1 MFKKQ
6 KSELRVAYD
15 AAMDGYQAF
24 LREFVPRHVAEH
36 GSPPTV
42 DQRVCEYAR
51 SLGWVGTYSFG
62 GLSDEPRSG
71 EYATHHEAIVNSIA
85 RDRTQWVL
93 ESDQT
98 LQRLENRRRQVS
110 DNLEEFY
117 VVVASLV
124 MRSPGRLIAAIPGF
138 FGAKVGQY
146 TRKANTSEW
155 ELSATAA
162 LFSSGS
168 EVGNPK
174 LAEDY
179 NVWSMP
185 KWATDAGT
193 TPLFWAMQFSPW
205 SFSNRREF
213 ARNIIGAKNAPRVL
227 EEFVQYKVNYEVNL
241 VETRLRTLGRQF
253 GFSTEEEWH
262 ERLTN
267 QPWNRS
273 GLGNKVNLENEKAKS
288 ETTDTALQALY
299 QPHTVV
305 GTPRMSPVESR
316 LAEVTELLSQGLI
329 DQDEH
334 DALRRKILGI

>member
-51 SLGWVGTYSFG
+51 SLGWEGVHSFG
-62 GLSDEPRSG
+62 GLSDKPSG
-71 EYATHHEAIVNSIA
+71 AEYPTHHEAIVNSIA
-85 RDRTQWVL
+85 KDTSQWDFGIV
-93 ESDQT
+93 EQK
-98 LQRLENRRRQVS
+98 RLENRKHLVEGY
-110 DNLEEFY
+110 LEQFY
-117 VVVASLV
+117 VIVANLLT
-124 MRSPGRLIAAIPGF
+124 RKPERLIAAIPGF
-138 FGAKVGQY
+138 FGAQRTQF
-146 TRKANTSEW
+146 TRRRELW
-155 ELSATAA
+155 DLSATAA
-162 LFSSGS
+162 LFSAGS
-168 EVGNPK
+168 EVGDPRLVENH
-174 LAEDY
+174 
-179 NVWSMP
+179 NVLSMP
-185 KWATDAGT
+185 KWATEAGA
-193 TPLFWAMQFSPW
+193 TPLYWAMQFSSW
-205 SFSNRREF
+205 TLSRDKREF
-213 ARNIIGAKNAPRVL
+213 ERMVLVASNAPRAL
-227 EEFVQYKVNYEVNL
+227 EEFVQYKANYELNL

-253 GFSTEEEWH
+253 GFSTQEEWH
-262 ERLTN
+262 ERLTQ

-288 ETTDTALQALY
+288 ETTNTAPQALY

-316 LAEVTELLSQGLI
+316 LAEVKELLSQGLI